1 MKLGTEEL
9 AQLET
14 VLVEILT
21 VALKCH
27 PSIRPMITDVAIGI
41 ADLLPEEAV
50 TRAKEY
56 SMYRARRETV

>member
-1 MKLGTEEL
+1 MKLGNEEII
-9 AQLET
+9 QLET

-41 ADLLPEEAV
+41 ADLLPEDAV

-56 SMYRARRETV
+56 SMYRARKETV